1 MLFSRL
7 YFQPSHVFVLSGYA
21 AALFVMIA
29 SFLLPLVI
37 IIAAYGSMFRI
48 ARRHA
53 RDQTHLQSTINQQCY
68 KTVKRDLKAAKT
80 IAFVIGTFLCCW
92 APFIIVSF
100 LFAVG
105 FHLDPDG
112 ASVSKWLSYL
122 NAVLNPVVY
131 TCVDKQLRRLVW
143 RRFFVCLHGKFG
155 NPSVEEPYTRKTYA
169 EHSSP
174 MNTI

>member
-1 MLFSRL
+1 
-7 YFQPSHVFVLSGYA
+7 
-21 AALFVMIA
+21 MIA

-48 ARRHA
+48 ARRHV
-53 RDQTHLQSTINQQCY
+53 RGQTHLQSTINQQCY

-105 FHLDPDG
+105 FDPDPDG